1 MNSERPYLRVMSDLH
16 EDTIAKDI
24 FGKRSK
30 NSGAGWLK
38 SDVYNKIY
46 AVEGKSSLS
55 EYFNF
60 DVGMLRLAVREAG
73 TRNLEGALSFAWI
86 DGDPG
91 YPKGLKIIQYCYM
104 IRADKGPK
112 GTKPIKSM
120 LLNLG
125 QEVQP
130 QTYRFL
136 TEDPRTGV
144 WWRLITPD
152 LARKKLGKRSA
163 RLS

>member
-1 MNSERPYLRVMSDLH
+1 MSDLH
-16 EDTIAKDI
+16 ESMIEKDI
-24 FGKRSK
+24 GGKKSK

-38 SDVYNKIY
+38 ADVFNKIY

-55 EYFNF
+55 EYFHF
-60 DVGMLRLAVREAG
+60 DVGMLRLAVREAR

-86 DGDPG
+86 EGDPG
-91 YPKGLKIIQYCYM
+91 YPKGLEIVRYCYM
-104 IRADKGPK
+104 IRVDKGPK
-112 GTKPIKSM
+112 GTEPIKSM

-130 QTYRFL
+130 QTYRFRV
-136 TEDPRTGV
+136 TDQRTGE
-144 WWRLITPD
+144 WWRLLTPA
-152 LARKKLGKRSA
+152 LARKKLGKQNA